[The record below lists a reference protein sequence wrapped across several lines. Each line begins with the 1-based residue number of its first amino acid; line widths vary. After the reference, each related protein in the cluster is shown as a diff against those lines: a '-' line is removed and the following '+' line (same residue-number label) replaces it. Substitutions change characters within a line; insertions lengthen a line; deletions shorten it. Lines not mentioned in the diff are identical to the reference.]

1 MLPLAGGLA
10 GGAALWSA
18 GGAAGAA
25 PLLPLD
31 IEPELEPLSD
41 GAAAGGAAG
50 ALLCV
55 EAGGAAAGSVPEE
68 SFFAH
73 AVSSSAAAA
82 SALRATLVFID
93 RYPDTLLREPIR
105 RKLSERRFL
114 SSRESFTNRAAG
126 FYRVIMRLETV

>member
-1 MLPLAGGLA
+1 LSDGAAAGGWLC
-10 GGAALWSA
+10 
-18 GGAAGAA
+18 
-25 PLLPLD
+25 
-31 IEPELEPLSD
+31 IEPELSD

-73 AVSSSAAAA
+73 AVSSSAVTA

-93 RYPDTLLREPIR
+93 RYPDALLREPIR
-105 RKLSERRFL
+105 RETSERLFL
-114 SSRESFTNRAAG
+114 SFRESFTDRDAG
-126 FYRVIMRLETV
+126 FYRVIMRLETA